1 MEILE
6 LLALADC
13 VHAAHWNTTS
23 YAEHKA
29 LGKLYE
35 GLRDGLDTFVE
46 TYQGLFG
53 RVKIQGIAKI
63 EVMPS
68 LDLCDAIQSK
78 ITDLYKETKG
88 HKDLENILAD
98 IEGLVNHT
106 KYLLT
111 LK

>member
-6 LLALADC
+6 LLALADS
-13 VHAAHWNTTS
+13 VHVAHWNTTS

-46 TYQGLFG
+46 TYQGIKG
-53 RVKIQGIAKI
+53 RIQVRGIAQI
-63 EVMPS
+63 EVKPS
-68 LDLCDAIQSK
+68 LDLCDEIQSK
-78 ITDLYKETKG
+78 ITELYKETKG

-98 IEGLVNHT
+98 LDGLVNHT
-106 KYLLT
+106 KYLLA